1 MSETTTPQFRAFD
14 SILGTIGGTPAV
26 RLNRVV
32 SSRPDVTVYAKVEG
46 FNPAGSVK
54 ERIALRM
61 VEQAEADGILKPGL
75 TIIEATSGNTGIGL
89 AMVGRVKGYKVLIV
103 MSEAVSVERRRCLAA
118 FGAELILTPA
128 ELGTD
133 YAITKV
139 HELVAEHPD
148 EYVNLDQFS
157 NPANRAAHYHTTAV
171 EIWEQSQHK
180 VTHFVATLGTSGTI
194 GGTSSRLKEFNPAIQ
209 VIEVQPN
216 LGHKVQG
223 LNNLGEALTP
233 KLYELAKKTIDRHL
247 IVTTEESYENA
258 RNIVAQEGIFVG
270 MSAGCALGG
279 VLQILP
285 DVPPGS
291 VIFVIFPD
299 RGEKYLTTP
308 LFPYAEPS
316 EPEGS
321 REPGGVSVA

>member
-1 MSETTTPQFRAFD
+1 MSDTDIPEFRAFD
-14 SILGTIGGTPAV
+14 SILDTIGGTPAV

-46 FNPAGSVK
+46 FNPTGSVK

-61 VEQAEADGILKPGL
+61 IKQAEADGVLKPGV

-89 AMVGRVKGYKVLIV
+89 AMVGRIKGYKVLIV
-103 MSEAVSVERRRCLAA
+103 MSEASSVERRRCLTA

-128 ELGTD
+128 EFGTD
-133 YAITKV
+133 GAIDKV
-139 HELVAEHPD
+139 RELVAEHPD
-148 EYVNLDQFS
+148 TFVNLDQFS
-157 NPANRAAHYHTTAV
+157 NLANRAAHYHTTAV

-180 VTHFVATLGTSGTI
+180 VTHFVAALGTSGTI
-194 GGTSSRLKEFNPAIQ
+194 GGTGMRLKEFNPAIQ

-216 LGHKVQG
+216 LGHHVQG
-223 LNNLGEALTP
+223 LNHLPEVVPP
-233 KLYELAKKTIDRHL
+233 KLYDLAKKTIDRHL
-247 IVTTEESYENA
+247 IVTTDEAYENA

-285 DVPPGS
+285 EVPSGS
-291 VIFVIFPD
+291 VIFVVFAD

-308 LFPYAEPS
+308 LFPYVEPAAPLPV
-316 EPEGS
+316 E
-321 REPGGVSVA
+321 